1 MFLLREQKWSKAKSR
16 DANANK
22 VQFEEELY
30 TRFMAEVPKVRPFA
44 LAPLPHAAQRNS
56 ALVHSWLARHRPF

>member
-1 MFLLREQKWSKAKSR
+1 MFQYSFILASCLGARFFFHLSHPPPKPCEQKWSKAKSR

-30 TRFMAEVPKVRPFA
+30 TRFMAEVPKVR
-44 LAPLPHAAQRNS
+44 LL
-56 ALVHSWLARHRPF
+56 